1 MNMAT
6 EARVFNTS
14 TRKFMIVPRVK
25 SVSGG
30 PRPFYN
36 KRREKIEITYEKL
49 MRHIRRVANHKRL
62 AAKEAKKQKRREYKA
77 KIAAEKVDINEGKIM
92 RDLRKLFE
100 QPAEKPAD
108 KPKRVCKPSRPNR
121 PKAVIEAEKA
131 GRAERKAARILKKQ
145 ASEMYKRARKS
156 NHANADI
163 ETKNAA
169 KAERKAALELKN
181 QAMEMYNRAPTATNR
196 VHTYINY
203 CRC

>member
-1 MNMAT
+1 MNMAP

-14 TRKFMIVPRVK
+14 TRKFMIVPKAK
-25 SVSGG
+25 SASGG
-30 PRPFYN
+30 PRPFYS

-49 MRHIRRVANHKRL
+49 MRHVRRVAIHKRL
-62 AAKEAKKQKRREYKA
+62 AAKEVKKQKRREYKA
-77 KIAAEKVDINEGKIM
+77 KIAAQKVDINERKIA

-100 QPAEKPAD
+100 HPAENPAD
-108 KPKRVCKPSRPNR
+108 KPKRVCRPSRPNR
-121 PKAVIEAEKA
+121 PKSVIDAEKA
-131 GRAERKAARILKKQ
+131 GIAERKAARELKKQ

-156 NHANADI
+156 NHHNSDT
-163 ETKNAA
+163 ETKKAA
-169 KAERKAALELKN
+169 KAERKAALDLKK